1 MAELDQEIAAFEGM
15 SKELEAQ
22 HMGKW
27 VVIHDRKLIDLYESL
42 EGAAEDAVR
51 KFGRGPY
58 LIRQVGTPPV
68 VLPASVMYRPNYGT
82 SKVRI

>member
-1 MAELDQEIAAFEGM
+1 MAELDQEIAAFERMG
-15 SKELEAQ
+15 KELEAR
-22 HMGKW
+22 HTGKW
-27 VVIHDRKLIDLYESL
+27 VVFHDRKLIDVYESL

-58 LIRQVGTPPV
+58 LIRQVGAPPV
-68 VLPASVMYRPNYGT
+68 VLPASVMYRPDYGR